1 MSGIVGLFNLDGR
14 PIDSSILAGL
24 AAASRHRAIDGTDFW
39 IDGPV
44 GLGHQYSRVT
54 LESQSEKQP
63 FTSAGSSISFDGRL
77 DNRGELLDCC
87 EGPASQP
94 DAALVLAA
102 YRRFGV
108 AFPSRLNGDF
118 ALAVADS
125 SRGQVILACDAMGA
139 RSLYYS
145 KVGRTLVFASE
156 MKAILAYPGVK
167 ARPDADSLA
176 DLVLNGDQNPE
187 RTLLEGVLVVPPGF
201 AILATPTGVR
211 QQRCWSFE
219 PRELRYGHVTEY
231 VEHLQSLFD
240 QSVQRRLRSVC
251 PVAVSVSGGLD
262 SSSILCTALARRG
275 PGAAPARVHGV
286 TMAFDPGTPADE
298 LQYIEAIESKYSIR
312 IDRLRFSDLRL
323 VLQDNS
329 IDRLEIPRALWNAQ
343 VAVLEMARRRG
354 CRVLLDGFF
363 GDQMLSPSEYLLDL
377 ARSGRIGEVRRH
389 LDEMQA
395 WMTDVPPGVLRHQF
409 WSGLARSFTRRLPFR
424 DGAARIRTK
433 GRYPKW
439 YRPAFVERALDRAAA
454 RKNRQNHFASEHTRR
469 CYDAATSGAY
479 LAQTHHRRNS
489 GLLHEL
495 DVTFPYRDRDLVAF
509 LMNIPG
515 EVINWRGVPK
525 GLLRA
530 AMHGVLPE
538 SIRRR
543 RSKADFTRLSNR
555 AVSAEVP
562 RIVDLFQPDNL
573 SVQLGFVD
581 PFVLRSEATRLA
593 PRLQRDDDATFG
605 WQLTDAAALELW
617 LRRFLA
623 HRVMSHE

>member
-39 IDGPV
+39 IDGPF

-54 LESQSEKQP
+54 PESQGEKQP

-87 EGPASQP
+87 GEPASLP

-125 SRGQVILACDAMGA
+125 SRGHVILACDAMGA
-139 RSLYYS
+139 RSLYYAQ
-145 KVGRTLVFASE
+145 VGRALVFASE
-156 MKAILAYPGVK
+156 MKAILAHPEVK
-167 ARPDADSLA
+167 ARPNAESLA
-176 DLVLNGDQNPE
+176 DFVLNGDQDGE
-187 RTLLEGVLVVPPGF
+187 RTLLEGVLVVPPGV

-211 QQRCWSFE
+211 QQRSWNFE
-219 PRELRYGHVTEY
+219 PRELRYGRVTEY
-231 VEHLQSLFD
+231 VDHFRSLFD
-240 QSVQRRLRSVC
+240 QSVQRRLRSVH

-262 SSSILCTALARRG
+262 SSSILCTALARPG

-286 TMAFDPGTPADE
+286 TMTFDPGTPADE
-298 LQYIEAIESKYSIR
+298 LQYIEAIESRYPIR

-323 VLQDNS
+323 VLQSDSS
-329 IDRLEIPRALWNAQ
+329 IDRLEVPRALWDAQ
-343 VAVLEMARRRG
+343 VAVFETARRRG
-354 CRVLLDGFF
+354 CGVLLDGFF
-363 GDQMLSPSEYLLDL
+363 GDQMLAAPEYLLDL
-377 ARSGRIGEVRRH
+377 AKSGQVREVRRH

-454 RKNRQNHFASEHTRR
+454 RRKRNRQNHFASEHTRR
-469 CYDAATSGAY
+469 HYAAATSGAY
-479 LAQTHHRRNS
+479 LAQTHHRRNA

-509 LMNIPG
+509 LMDIPG
-515 EVINWRGVPK
+515 EVINWQGVPK

-530 AMHGVLPE
+530 ALQGVLPE
-538 SIRRR
+538 SIRWR

-562 RIVDLFQPDNL
+562 RIVELFQPDSL
-573 SVQLGFVD
+573 SVQLGFID
-581 PFVLRSEATRLA
+581 PRALRSEATRLA
-593 PRLQRDDDATFG
+593 VRLQRDDDATFG

-617 LRRFLA
+617 LRRFA
-623 HRVMSHE
+623 